1 MFLSYIICNIAQISA
16 RSDNQVA
23 GNLSEK
29 SRKYR
34 QKRTSTNIQITMI
47 CWFFEFATGLI
58 AFITTYVMTSLPN
71 PATKGV
77 FALSGMFLDFIII
90 PSFYLLNTD
99 ECKEAITTNGWCNSL
114 KTFILLKRS
123 TAIEQFDLEEQEVK
137 RTKPK
142 Y

>member
-1 MFLSYIICNIAQISA
+1 MFLSYIICNSAKISA

-58 AFITTYVMTSLPN
+58 AFITTYIMTSLPN

-123 TAIEQFDLEEQEVK
+123 TAIEQFDLEEQETK
-137 RTKPK
+137 RTRAKW
-142 Y
+142 

>member
-1 MFLSYIICNIAQISA
+1 
-16 RSDNQVA
+16 
-23 GNLSEK
+23 
-29 SRKYR
+29 
-34 QKRTSTNIQITMI
+34 
-47 CWFFEFATGLI
+47 
-58 AFITTYVMTSLPN
+58 MTSLPN

-123 TAIEQFDLEEQEVK
+123 TAIEQFDLEEQE
-137 RTKPK
+137 TKK
-142 Y
+142 TRAKW